1 MFPIQDQ
8 ISVATKANLDAN
20 LALYTSLASK
30 TFENME
36 KLISLNINAVK
47 ASMEETAAATRQ
59 VLTAKDPQE
68 FFALVSSQGKPNFEK
83 AISYG
88 SHLANIAG
96 STQSEFT
103 KAAESQLAQ
112 FSHKVS
118 ELIEEATRKA
128 PAGSEGIAAAMK
140 TAMGNVT
147 ATYEQMTRTAKQA
160 VSAIEA
166 NMTTTVGQL
175 TTAGAPAKS

>member
-20 LALYTSLASK
+20 LALYATLASK

-47 ASMEETAAATRQ
+47 ASMEETATATRQ
-59 VLTAKDPQE
+59 VLAAKDPQE
-68 FFALVSSQGKPNFEK
+68 FFALVSSQSKPNFEK

-112 FSHKVS
+112 LSRKAA
-118 ELIEEATRKA
+118 ELMEDATRKA
-128 PAGSEGIAAAMK
+128 PAGSEGLAALMK
-140 TAMGNVT
+140 TALGNAT

-160 VSAIEA
+160 ADAIGA
-166 NMTTTVGQL
+166 NIT
-175 TTAGAPAKS
+175 TTAGQSTAVVPAKN